1 MRIVVATDGSRGGC
15 AAVKFAAR
23 LASRDPG
30 TELIILTIGQPLPAE
45 QGDCEGRVQPAEV
58 ESIEHGRLRVRER
71 RSEIAGIQARY
82 RFVPARPQSGIPETI
97 SREADRLKADM
108 LVIGSEGR
116 DTLSEWVL
124 GGVALRLIYV
134 ARRPVLVVRPPRRRK
149 KLSATA

>member
-15 AAVKFAAR
+15 AAVKFASR

-30 TELIILTIGQPLPAE
+30 TELVILTIGQPLPAE
-45 QGDCEGRVQPAEV
+45 QGDCNPRPTEV

-71 RSEIAGIQARY
+71 KSEIAGIQARY

-97 SREADRLKADM
+97 SREADRLKADL

-134 ARRPVLVVRPPRRRK
+134 TRRPVLVVRPPRRRK

>member
-15 AAVKFAAR
+15 AAVKFATR

-30 TELIILTIGQPLPAE
+30 TDLIILTIGQMPTE
-45 QGDCEGRVQPAEV
+45 EGNNGNGAGVADIQSRFRA
-58 ESIEHGRLRVRER
+58 REK
-71 RSEIAGIQARY
+71 SGAVGGIQVRY
-82 RFVPARPQSGIPETI
+82 RFVPARPQTGIPETI

-134 ARRPVLVVRPPRRRK
+134 ARRPVTVVRPPRRRK

>member
-15 AAVKFAAR
+15 AAVKFATR

-30 TELIILTIGQPLPAE
+30 TELIILTIGQPLPA
-45 QGDCEGRVQPAEV
+45 DEGNCVERKTPAGV
-58 ESIEHGRLRVRER
+58 ESIEQGRLRVRER
-71 RSEIAGIQARY
+71 KSEISGIPARY
-82 RFVPARPQSGIPETI
+82 RYVPARPQSGIPETI

>member
-30 TELIILTIGQPLPAE
+30 TELIILTIGQPLPAQE
-45 QGDCEGRVQPAEV
+45 GDGGHGGKGTVAEIQTGRFRA
-58 ESIEHGRLRVRER
+58 
-71 RSEIAGIQARY
+71 SEKTSPIGGIQARY

-134 ARRPVLVVRPPRRRK
+134 ARRPVTVVRPPRRRK

>member
-15 AAVKFAAR
+15 AAVKFATR

-30 TELIILTIGQPLPAE
+30 TELIILTIGQPLPD
-45 QGDCEGRVQPAEV
+45 GDCNGQPAPAPVADIQRSRFRAREKTSEV
-58 ESIEHGRLRVRER
+58 GGV
-71 RSEIAGIQARY
+71 QARY

-134 ARRPVLVVRPPRRRK
+134 ARRPVTVVRPPRRRK

>member
-15 AAVKFAAR
+15 AAVKFATR

-30 TELIILTIGQPLPAE
+30 TDLIILTIGQPVSAE
-45 QGDCEGRVQPAEV
+45 EGNG
-58 ESIEHGRLRVRER
+58 HGAAVADIQTARFRAREK
-71 RSEIAGIQARY
+71 EGAVAGIPVRY
-82 RFVPARPQSGIPETI
+82 RFIPARPQSGIPETI

-134 ARRPVLVVRPPRRRK
+134 ARRPVTVVRPPRRRK

>member
-15 AAVKFAAR
+15 AAVKFATR
-23 LASRDPG
+23 LASRDPD
-30 TELIILTIGQPLPAE
+30 TDLIILTIGQPLPA
-45 QGDCEGRVQPAEV
+45 GDGSDGDGAAVADIQSRFRA
-58 ESIEHGRLRVRER
+58 REKTG
-71 RSEIAGIQARY
+71 AVGGIPVRY
-82 RFVPARPQSGIPETI
+82 RFVPAKPQTGIPETI

-134 ARRPVLVVRPPRRRK
+134 ARRPVTVVRPPRRRK